1 MRLKAEGVTAGV
13 PDLFF
18 AWPRGGYHGL
28 WIEMKRKGGKVSNLQ
43 AEMMSYLG
51 NARYLT
57 AVCYGT
63 DEAKKTLKE
72 YML

>member
-18 AWPRGGYHGL
+18 AWPRLGYHGL
-28 WIEMKRKGGKVSNLQ
+28 WIEMKRKGGKVSKVQ
-43 AEMMSYLG
+43 AEMMSCLEAAG
-51 NARYLT
+51 YLT